1 MAVVNS
7 DLEVSLISIFL
18 IWPPFNFNL
27 VISIISI
34 IPILLGSENLLHF
47 DNMVLFWWF
56 IGIISILQHVYC
68 ISIEK
73 EKMEIFLPFW
83 IFFFYFE
90 FYSIVIFNYAWFV
103 EIEIKRILSPLFNY
117 SILIHHLC
125 GSWLFHVMFPT
136 HITHALLSIRQ

>member
-18 IWPPFNFNL
+18 IWPPVNSNL

-34 IPILLGSENLLHF
+34 IPILLRSEIWLHF

-56 IGIISILQHVYC
+56 IGIISILQHVYF

-73 EKMEIFLPFW
+73 EKMEIFQPFG
-83 IFFFYFE
+83 IFFLNFE
-90 FYSIVIFNYAWFV
+90 FYSIVIIFNYAWFV

-136 HITHALLSIRQ
+136 QTTHALSIR